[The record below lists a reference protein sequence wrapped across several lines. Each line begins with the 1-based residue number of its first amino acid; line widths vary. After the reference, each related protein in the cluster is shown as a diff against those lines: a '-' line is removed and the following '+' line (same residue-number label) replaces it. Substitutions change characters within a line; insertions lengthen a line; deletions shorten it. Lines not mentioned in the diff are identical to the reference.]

1 MKTIDNIDAAISNQQ
16 EKLVK
21 YKIEMQTVRQLFMKA
36 TSVFFANWCES
47 AARHYII
54 SESQN
59 TIRLGKDKLIQL
71 KVKLK
76 DIIDNSEKNVN
87 ELLSADSLWWQS
99 SLKEGD
105 NFVSAYSQYGS
116 KCPEKIDHPIRKGLG
131 KLGVLL
137 EEYGYNVA
145 TKAGSYGVE
154 ISVWNNKNVSPYPSN
169 PVPYFPDSLEW
180 SSDMKVLMKRYDELC
195 KQANEAISNIK
206 RFEQSKIDKLAAD
219 LWDSV

>member
-36 TSVFFANWCES
+36 TSVFLPIGANQLQDI
-47 AARHYII
+47 II

-99 SLKEGD
+99 SLKERD
-105 NFVSAYSQYGS
+105 NFVSAYSQYGR

>member
-1 MKTIDNIDAAISNQQ
+1 LKTIDNIDVAISNEQ
-16 EKLVK
+16 EKLAK
-21 YKIEMQTVRQLFMKA
+21 YQIEMQTVRQSFMKA
-36 TSVFFANWCES
+36 TIVFFTNWYES
-47 AARHYII
+47 SARHYVT

-59 TIRLGKDKLIQL
+59 TISLGKEKLVEL

-76 DIIDNSEKNVN
+76 DITDNAEKYVN
-87 ELLSADSLWWQS
+87 EFLSADSLWWQS
-99 SLKEGD
+99 SLKDGD
-105 NFVSAYSQYGS
+105 NFVSPYSQYGS
-116 KCPEKIDHPIRKGLG
+116 KCPEIIDHPIRKGLG

-145 TKAGSYGVE
+145 TKAGSYDDEV
-154 ISVWNNKNVSPYPSN
+154 SVWNNKNVSPYPSN

-195 KQANEAISNIK
+195 KQAHEAISNIK